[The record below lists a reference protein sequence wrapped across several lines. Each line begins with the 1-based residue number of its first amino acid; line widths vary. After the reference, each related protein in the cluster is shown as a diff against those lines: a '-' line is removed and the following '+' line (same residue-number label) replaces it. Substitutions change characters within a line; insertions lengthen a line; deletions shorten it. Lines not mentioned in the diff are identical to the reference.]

1 MLKPWLKYYQ
11 TGVPHSIDY
20 PDILLYQLLD
30 DAAKNF
36 PDNAALIFFGYKIT
50 FKELSDLVE
59 RFASA
64 LLSLGVVKGSRVAI
78 LLPNS
83 PQFVIT
89 YYATLKIGGIV
100 VPTNPLYKEREFV
113 HQFNDSGAETIILLD
128 IFYKKIKDILHTT
141 PLKNLIITSIKEY
154 LPLTLS
160 ILYPIK
166 QFLKSEHQKIE
177 MKEGVYSFKELI
189 EKGSPIFKKA
199 DVNVDDTALLQY
211 TGGTTGISKGV
222 ILTHRNMVANAL
234 QCRSWFVGCKRGK
247 EMTLCVIPLFHI
259 FGMTVG
265 MNFPISMGSTII
277 LLPQFNIMNVLK
289 AIERYKITIFPGV
302 PTIYVVLNNNKK
314 TKKYD
319 VSSISY
325 CLSGGAPLPGE
336 VLKRFEEITGGSL
349 VEGYGLSE
357 ASPVTHCSPLEGL
370 KKEGSIGI
378 PFPDTEAKI
387 VGGVFR
393 KKELPPGKIGELVI
407 RGPQVM
413 KGYWNM
419 PKDTKESLRKGW
431 LYTGDMAKMDEDGYF
446 YIVDRKKEL
455 IISGGENIYPREIEE
470 ILYRHPRVLDAAVV
484 GIPDEYRGEI
494 VKVYVVPKEGVEIN
508 EEEIINY
515 CKENLAK
522 FKVPKI
528 VEFRN
533 EMPKS
538 ILGKILKRVLLEEE
552 KQKQKVGKGD

>member
-30 DAAKNF
+30 DSAKNF
-36 PDNAALIFFGYKIT
+36 PDNVALIFFGYKIT
-50 FKELSDLVE
+50 FKELSGLVE

-113 HQFNDSGAETIILLD
+113 HQFNDSGAKTIILLD

-166 QFLKSEHQKIE
+166 QFMKSEHQKIE

-189 EKGSPIFKKA
+189 EKGSPIFKKV

-234 QCRSWFVGCKRGK
+234 QCRSWFVECKRGK

-419 PKDTKESLRKGW
+419 SRDTKESLRKGW

-470 ILYRHPRVLDAAVV
+470 ILYRHPKVLDAAVV

-494 VKVYVVPKEGVEIN
+494 VKVYIVPKEGVEID

-552 KQKQKVGKGD
+552 KQKQKNKGL

>member
-1 MLKPWLKYYQ
+1 
-11 TGVPHSIDY
+11 
-20 PDILLYQLLD
+20 
-30 DAAKNF
+30 
-36 PDNAALIFFGYKIT
+36 
-50 FKELSDLVE
+50 
-59 RFASA
+59 
-64 LLSLGVVKGSRVAI
+64 
-78 LLPNS
+78 
-83 PQFVIT
+83 
-89 YYATLKIGGIV
+89 
-100 VPTNPLYKEREFV
+100 
-113 HQFNDSGAETIILLD
+113 
-128 IFYKKIKDILHTT
+128 
-141 PLKNLIITSIKEY
+141 
-154 LPLTLS
+154 
-160 ILYPIK
+160 
-166 QFLKSEHQKIE
+166 
-177 MKEGVYSFKELI
+177 
-189 EKGSPIFKKA
+189 
-199 DVNVDDTALLQY
+199 
-211 TGGTTGISKGV
+211 
-222 ILTHRNMVANAL
+222 
-234 QCRSWFVGCKRGK
+234 
-247 EMTLCVIPLFHI
+247 MTLCVIPLFHI

-277 LLPQFNIMNVLK
+277 LLPQFKIMNVLK
-289 AIERYKITIFPGV
+289 AIERYKITLFPGV

-336 VLKRFEEITGGSL
+336 VLKRFEGITGGSL

-378 PFPDTEAKI
+378 PLPDTEAKI

-393 KKELPPGKIGELVI
+393 KELSPGKIGELVI

-431 LYTGDMAKMDEDGYF
+431 LHTGDMAKMDEDGYF

-470 ILYRHPRVLDAAVV
+470 ILYRHPKVLDAAVV

-494 VKVYVVPKEGVEIN
+494 VKVYIVPKEGVEID

-522 FKVPKI
+522 FKVPRI

-552 KQKQKVGKGD
+552 KQKQKR